1 MWGVVSERGG
11 EGGRGRKGQGGWVGG
26 WTMGRVAGMAGG
38 VHVCA
43 SNRYVTFCHYY
54 CTPRTNLL
62 VSGKDEARGQ
72 LPETQGSIC
81 DGRKEKG
88 EGGKGVCSGPNLAR
102 SAI

>member
-1 MWGVVSERGG
+1 M
-11 EGGRGRKGQGGWVGG
+11 GG

-62 VSGKDEARGQ
+62 VSGKDKARGQ
-72 LPETQGSIC
+72 LPETQGSVKE
-81 DGRKEKG
+81 RKGEREGKRKGKG
-88 EGGKGVCSGPNLAR
+88 EGEGGGGFSGPNLAR